1 MSSRHRSKSKELFI
15 SDDTYSDYS
24 SSTESTCSSELRG
37 TELVP
42 SASTKGTGANS
53 LRNKDIEDA
62 DHPPF
67 DLALPTLTA
76 AVRSSRARTSALL
89 EKASR

>member
-1 MSSRHRSKSKELFI
+1 MSSRHRSKSKELFRLDASC
-15 SDDTYSDYS
+15 SDHFSG
-24 SSTESTCSSELRG
+24 TESTCSSELR
-37 TELVP
+37 EAVLVP

-62 DHPPF
+62 EHPPV